1 MVFVYIMV
9 NVCEAF
15 KHILRCCLQTHGL
28 WSRDADFRLTG
39 DTYCINNTWW
49 RHQME
54 TFSALLATCAGNSP
68 VPDEFSTQRP
78 VTRSFDVFFDLRLN
92 KRLSKQWRGW
102 WFETL
107 SCPLWRH
114 RDDFLSNGDIW
125 GRFNVLTT
133 TTGNP
138 THAATN
144 NWIVSFVNVKF
155 KWFRRRPPLNNMYLE
170 SYSGV
175 LRAVV

>member
-1 MVFVYIMV
+1 MCVRHLSIYFDVASKLMACGLGMRTSGSQVTPTVSTIHDDV
-9 NVCEAF
+9 IKW
-15 KHILRCCLQTHGL
+15 KHFPRYWPLVRGIHR
-28 WSRDADFRLTG
+28 SPV
-39 DTYCINNTWW
+39 
-49 RHQME
+49 
-54 TFSALLATCAGNSP
+54 NSP
-68 VPDEFSTQRP
+68 HKGQWRGALRFS
-78 VTRSFDVFFDLRLN
+78 LICAWI

-125 GRFNVLTT
+125 VRFNVLTT
-133 TTGNP
+133 TTENP

-155 KWFRRRPPLNNMYLE
+155 KWLRRRPPLNNMYLE